1 MKNEKSKNIV
11 KYCSKQVQTRRVT
24 KNFNFFIEK
33 IEKNSKKMDKKTY
46 IFKNSKNLGTNW
58 QKLKKYRK
66 FGSKKN
72 EKNRKMSL
80 NTEV

>member
-46 IFKNSKNLGTNW
+46 IFKNSKNLGTN
-58 QKLKKYRK
+58 
-66 FGSKKN
+66 
-72 EKNRKMSL
+72 
-80 NTEV
+80 